1 MTDYFHG
8 QRISY
13 ALHAELAKRHVEP
26 PPGPETGTLTRFELS
41 VTSQNGEDGVI
52 AELLRRVG
60 ATSRHFVEFGAEHWE
75 GNCQF
80 LADVLEWRGLYM
92 TGNPDFAWYLERKY
106 RGNPGV
112 TVLEAMVTPENLDG
126 LLRQAEGP
134 WEPDVFSIDVDGND
148 FWIWDSLS
156 ACHPRIV
163 IVEYNSHL
171 DPTACLVQPLSDSY
185 VEEGSHTDW
194 GGASAGALRL
204 LGRHLGYTLVHTDL
218 HGVNAFFVR
227 DDLVPLLGPLDL
239 DRVPLRAPNFY
250 GHGKGHDPDPEG
262 RGYLDVTGL
271 LVELREWPDPP
282 TPTGDA

>member
-1 MTDYFHG
+1 MSDYFSP
-8 QRISY
+8 QRLSY

-52 AELLRRVG
+52 AELLRRIGVE
-60 ATSRHFVEFGAEHWE
+60 SRFFVEFGAEHWE

-80 LADVLEWRGLYM
+80 LADVLEWDGLYM
-92 TGNPDFAWYLERKY
+92 TGNPAYAWHLARKY

-112 TVLEAMVTPENLDG
+112 AVIEAMVTPDNLDD
-126 LLRQAEGP
+126 LLRQAGVP

-156 ACHPRIV
+156 ACRPRIV

-171 DPTACLVQPLSDSY
+171 DPHSCLVQPLAEGY
-185 VEEGSHTDW
+185 HAEGSHTDW

-204 LGRHLGYTLVHTDL
+204 LGRHLGYSLVHTDL

-227 DDLVPLLGPLDL
+227 DDLVPRLGALDL
-239 DRVPLRAPNFY
+239 ARVPLRAPNFY
-250 GHGKGHDPDPEG
+250 GQGKGHERDTEG
-262 RGYLDVTGL
+262 RDYLDVTGL
-271 LVELREWPDPP
+271 LVEPREWPDRPDGAP
-282 TPTGDA
+282 